1 MAIDNGTVLVITRNL
16 PPVTGG
22 MERLIAEAIRALANM
37 AHVAVVGP
45 AAAEPLLPPSVT
57 YAGEF
62 PLAPNAASLLTGLV
76 ASVRAARR
84 LRPQLIVGGSGVCA
98 PMVLAAAQAAG
109 CASAIFVHG
118 LDLVYPSTLY
128 RHLFL
133 PTLRR
138 IDRVISNSRH
148 TCGLATSAGICA
160 SRIALLHPG
169 VELPAPISDAAIE
182 AFRDRHGLAGCRW
195 LLSVGRL
202 TPRKGLA
209 PFIRLVLPTLVR
221 MHPDLRLL
229 VVGQRPEAAL
239 DPRHR
244 TGGEDLEAAAITAGV
259 GEQIRLAGHLDDVE
273 LTLAYGGATAMV
285 FPVLDLPG
293 DVEGFGMVALEA
305 AAHGVPTFGFAVGG
319 VVDAVADGISGR
331 LVQAGDYP
339 ALGAA
344 LESHLRTPTVSTDD
358 CRAFA
363 AGLAW
368 PRFHE
373 TLRSL
378 IQHSSVLAPT

>member
-45 AAAEPLLPPSVT
+45 AAAEALLPPGVIH
-57 YAGEF
+57 AGEF
-62 PLAPNAASLLTGLV
+62 PLTPNASSLLTGLV
-76 ASVRAARR
+76 SSVRAARR
-84 LRPQLIVGGSGVCA
+84 LRPRLVIGGSGVCA
-98 PMVLAAAQAAG
+98 PMVLAAARAAG

-118 LDLVYPSTLY
+118 LDLVYPSILY
-128 RHLFL
+128 RYGFL
-133 PTLRR
+133 PALRR
-138 IDRVISNSRH
+138 IDRVIANSRH
-148 TCGLATSAGICA
+148 TCALAATAGIRA
-160 SRIALLHPG
+160 DRTALIHPG
-169 VELPAPISDAAIE
+169 VEMPAPIPTAAVE
-182 AFRDRHGLAGCRW
+182 AFRNRHGLDGCRW

-209 PFIRLVLPTLVR
+209 PFIREVLPSLVHD
-221 MHPDLRLL
+221 HPDVRLL
-229 VVGQRPEAAL
+229 IVGQRPDTAL

-244 TGGEDLEAAAITAGV
+244 AGVEDLKAVAIAAGIGNHV
-259 GEQIRLAGHLDDVE
+259 RLTGRLDDDE
-273 LTLAYGGATAMV
+273 LALAYAGATAMV

-373 TLRSL
+373 NLRRL